1 MNSYNAGVPELRWTE
16 EEAIRTA
23 RLEGGSTGIGRASDN
38 GILLRDFSVS
48 RHHARLDDRDD
59 GWWVVDLGSTN
70 GVKVNGRYV
79 SESRLAEGDRLQV
92 GNFTLHFLSAQER
105 PEAPLGS
112 ATFLRP
118 LEEFRQDFPIET
130 LRPGKRSPGHAVS
143 LRERVLEAFAQVA
156 RSLLEADDLEA
167 VLDRVMGAVFRELSG
182 ERAFILLFTCE
193 GRPELRVSRSRQGK
207 PLPEPPV
214 SQTILDL
221 IIRDRVAV
229 LTTDAQA
236 DGRFAEGASV
246 RMHGIRSAM
255 CAPLWHRE
263 TVNGVLFV
271 DTPMAVG
278 QFGPDHLDLLTALAN
293 VAAVAIDRARLSASV
308 EEERRIRERLERYH
322 SPAVVEAIVGRRP
335 ATTGPDRPETR
346 EVSVLFADIVGFTA
360 RCESMEPPEV
370 ARFLTRFFS
379 LASDVVFEYGG
390 TLDKFVG
397 DSVMAFFG
405 APLPQDDHA
414 ERAVQA
420 AITLRR
426 RLRRFN
432 FERRLAGGT
441 PVEVRIAIN
450 TGPVV
455 VGDIGSATR
464 VDYTVLG
471 NAVNVAARL
480 QESVARPGDIVLGPA
495 THRAVAGVVPTEA
508 LGEVQLRGLQGATE
522 VFRVIPGPDTGEA

>member
-1 MNSYNAGVPELRWTE
+1 MPELRWTE
-16 EEAIRTA
+16 EEEIRTA
-23 RLEGGSTGIGRASDN
+23 RLESGSTGIGRASDN
-38 GILLRDFSVS
+38 GILLLDFSVS
-48 RHHARLDDRDD
+48 RHHARLDERGD

-79 SESRLAEGDRLQV
+79 TEARLAEGDRLQV
-92 GNFTLHFLSAQER
+92 GNFTLHFRSAEPR
-105 PEAPLGS
+105 PDTPLGS
-112 ATFLRP
+112 PTFLRP
-118 LEEFRQDFPIET
+118 LAEFRQDFPIET
-130 LRPGKRSPGHAVS
+130 IPPGPAPSAHAGSP
-143 LRERVLEAFAQVA
+143 RERVLEAFAHVA

-167 VLDRVMGAVFRELSG
+167 VLERVMSAVFRELPA
-182 ERAFILLFTCE
+182 ERAFILLSTSE
-193 GRPELRVSRSRQGK
+193 GRPELRVARSRQGA

-221 IIRDRVAV
+221 INRDRVAV

-236 DGRFAEGASV
+236 DDRFAEGASV
-246 RMHGIRSAM
+246 RLHGIRSAM
-255 CAPLWHRE
+255 CAPLWHRDAV
-263 TVNGVLFV
+263 TGVLFV
-271 DTPMAVG
+271 DTPMAAG
-278 QFGPDHLDLLTALAN
+278 QFGPEHLDLLTALAN
-293 VAAVAIDRARLSASV
+293 VAAVAIDRARLTASV
-308 EEERRIRERLERYH
+308 AEERRIRERLERYH
-322 SPAVVEAIVGRRP
+322 SPAVVEAIVGRRHP
-335 ATTGPDRPETR
+335 AAAPDRTETR

-360 RCESMEPPEV
+360 RCETMDPRDV

-397 DSVMAFFG
+397 DAVMAFFG
-405 APLPQDDHA
+405 APLAQEDHA
-414 ERAVQA
+414 ERAVRA
-420 AITLRR
+420 AVTLCQ

-432 FERRLAGGT
+432 FERRLTGAE
-441 PVEVRIAIN
+441 PLVVRIAIN

-495 THRAVAGVVPTEA
+495 THRAVAGLVATEP
-508 LGEVQLRGLQGATE
+508 LGEVQLRGLQGATA
-522 VFRVIPGPDTGEA
+522 VFRVVPVPDSQES